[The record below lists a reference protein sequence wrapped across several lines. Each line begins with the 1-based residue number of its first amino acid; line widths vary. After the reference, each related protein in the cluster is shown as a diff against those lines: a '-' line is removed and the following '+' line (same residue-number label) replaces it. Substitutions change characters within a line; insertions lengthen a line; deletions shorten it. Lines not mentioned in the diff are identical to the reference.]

1 MCCDRLR
8 QVLTSLDQLRQ
19 SMSIFRPT
27 WISLNQFFKQ
37 VTKINPLKTYLAGFA
52 DNIEEWEFDA
62 AWYEALFWPL
72 DGATVDEVVDE
83 AEEDEE

>member
-1 MCCDRLR
+1 MYI
-8 QVLTSLDQLRQ
+8 LTRDIDNS
-19 SMSIFRPT
+19 
-27 WISLNQFFKQ
+27 
-37 VTKINPLKTYLAGFA
+37 KIGL

>member
-1 MCCDRLR
+1 MNTYSFDVFINCQSKKIHGKNSWNMYLR
-8 QVLTSLDQLRQ
+8 FVELFNLRTSTSKRDFDN
-19 SMSIFRPT
+19 S
-27 WISLNQFFKQ
+27 
-37 VTKINPLKTYLAGFA
+37 KIGL